1 MRSWNRRHG
10 QQCRRE
16 VNQRPLQVTTVIGA
30 AIMRITNSTGR
41 AGRCAAIA
49 LVTLGSAVII
59 AAVIIN
65 TLAEQRRAILPA
77 PVKP

>member
-1 MRSWNRRHG
+1 M
-10 QQCRRE
+10 
-16 VNQRPLQVTTVIGA
+16 IGA